1 MSEVVLT
8 THTTSAFKPGRHLSG
23 REMQQ
28 APPFSPKEP
37 IFGPILPLTLKPGIS
52 WCVWLTPRKSLLLQ
66 VSGCSQLVN
75 NNAANK
81 NSV

>member
-37 IFGPILPLTLKPGIS
+37 IFGPILPLTLETGNLLTCMVNPTQITAAPGFR
-52 WCVWLTPRKSLLLQ
+52 LFTTGQ
-66 VSGCSQLVN
+66 
-75 NNAANK
+75 
-81 NSV
+81 